1 MDSDWDKKTVIYNKK
16 LIQKNRQQTQKTV
29 KTVKTVYTV
38 KSRQI
43 ESNEE
48 LYNPPKIEKKIS
60 EMIRLARCSKNIKQ
74 KELAIRINVPVK
86 TITDYENGNAVPSNM
101 VLGKIEKILSVKL
114 RGTIGS

>member
-29 KTVKTVYTV
+29 KTMNTV

-74 KELAIRINVPVK
+74 KELAGRINVPVK

-114 RGTIGS
+114 RGTISSKN

>member
-16 LIQKNRQQTQKTV
+16 LIQKNRQQTQQ
-29 KTVKTVYTV
+29 TVKTVYTV

-48 LYNPPKIEKKIS
+48 LYNPPKIKKKIS
-60 EMIRLARCSKNIKQ
+60 EMIRQARCSKNIKQ
-74 KELAIRINVPVK
+74 KELASRINVPVK

-114 RGTIGS
+114 RGAISSKN

>member
-29 KTVKTVYTV
+29 YAV

-48 LYNPPKIEKKIS
+48 LYNPPKIGKKIS
-60 EMIRLARCSKNIKQ
+60 EMIKQARCSKNIKQ

-114 RGTIGS
+114 RGTISSKN